1 MTRSKSVAQLAGEG
15 EGVQIM
21 KVQIAYGREG
31 LWVDLPA
38 DNVTVV
44 APSYLP
50 GLPDEQGALRE
61 ALRNPIGTPPVAEL
75 VSPQDTV
82 AIVFSDLTRPQPRR
96 RMLPVLLDELAAVPP
111 EQVVLINALGSH
123 RPNTDAELVEMLGP
137 EIVARYRIVQHNAF
151 DSESNEYLGRTT
163 AGHEMWIDS
172 AYIQADVKILT
183 GFIEPHLFAGFS
195 GGPKAVLTG
204 IAAQA
209 SILANHSAAMIAH
222 PRAIW
227 GVTEGNPIWEEM
239 REVALWTKPAFLYNV
254 TLNRDKQI
262 TGVFAG
268 DPELAHRA
276 GTSFVAET
284 AMVPVEAPF
293 DIVVTS
299 NSGYPLDL
307 NLYQSI
313 KGVSAAGQ
321 VVKPGGAIIIAAECW
336 SGVADHPQYT
346 QLLQSAPSPQ
356 ALLAQIHAAGEV
368 IQDQWQVQVQ
378 AQVQSRAEVYVKS
391 SLRAADVEGAMLHV
405 CDSVEETVAQLMERY
420 GPDATIC
427 VLPEGPMTIPYLV
440 PAQ

>member
-1 MTRSKSVAQLAGEG
+1 ME
-15 EGVQIM
+15 VQ
-21 KVQIAYGREG
+21 VAYGREG
-31 LWVDLPA
+31 LWINLPA

-44 APSYLP
+44 QPTYLP
-50 GLPDEQGALRE
+50 GLDDEQRALRE
-61 ALRNPIGTPPVAEL
+61 ALRNPIGTPPVAAL
-75 VSPQDTV
+75 VGPTDTV

-96 RMLPVLLDELAAVPP
+96 RMLSVLLDELAAIPS

-123 RPNTDAELVEMLGP
+123 RPNTGTELVEMLGP
-137 EIVARYRIVQHNAF
+137 EIVDKYRIVQHNAF
-151 DSESNEYLGRTT
+151 DRESNEYLGRTT
-163 AGHEMWIDS
+163 AGHDMWIDS
-172 AYIQADVKILT
+172 AYMQADVKILT

-204 IAAQA
+204 IASQD
-209 SILANHSAAMIAH
+209 SILANHSPRMIAH
-222 PRAIW
+222 PRATW

-239 REVALWTKPAFLYNV
+239 REVALWTEPDFLFNV

-268 DPELAHRA
+268 DLEQAHKA
-276 GTSFVAET
+276 GTEFVART
-284 AMVPVEAPF
+284 AMVPVEEPF
-293 DIVVTS
+293 DIVITS

-313 KGVSAAGQ
+313 KGVSAAAQ
-321 VVKPGGAIIIAAECW
+321 VVKPGGAIIVAAECW
-336 SGVADHPQYT
+336 SGVADHAQYT

-368 IQDQWQVQVQ
+368 LQDQWQVQVQ

-391 SLRAADVEGAMLHV
+391 SLDAADVEGAMLRV
-405 CDSVEETVAQLMERY
+405 CDSVEETVTRLVECY

-427 VLPEGPMTIPYLV
+427 VLPEGPMTIPYLI
-440 PAQ
+440 AAD

>member
-1 MTRSKSVAQLAGEG
+1 
-15 EGVQIM
+15 M
-21 KVQIAYGREG
+21 KVKVAYGREG

-38 DNVTVV
+38 DNLTVV
-44 APSYLP
+44 EPSYVP
-50 GLPDEQGALRE
+50 GLPDEQRALRE
-61 ALRNPIGTPPVAEL
+61 ALRKPIGTPPVAEL
-75 VSPQDTV
+75 VSPEDTV

-96 RMLPVLLDELAAVPP
+96 RMLSALLDEIASVPP

-123 RPNTDAELVEMLGP
+123 RPNTDAELVEMLGR
-137 EIVARYRIVQHNAF
+137 EIVGKYRIVQHNAF

-163 AGHEMWIDS
+163 AGHDIWIDS
-172 AYIQADVKILT
+172 AYTQADVKILT
-183 GFIEPHLFAGFS
+183 GFIEPHFFAGFS

-209 SILANHSAAMIAH
+209 SILANHGPGMVAH
-222 PRAIW
+222 PRATW

-268 DPELAHRA
+268 DLEQAHKA
-276 GTSFVAET
+276 GTGFVAMT

-293 DIVVTS
+293 DIVITS

-307 NLYQSI
+307 NLYQAI
-313 KGVSAAGQ
+313 KGVSAAAQ
-321 VVKPGGAIIIAAECW
+321 VVKPGGAIIVAAECW
-336 SGVADHPQYT
+336 SGVADHAQYS

-356 ALLAQIHAAGEV
+356 ALLAQIHASGEV

-378 AQVQSRAEVYVKS
+378 AQVQSRADVYVKS
-391 SLRAADVEGAMLHV
+391 SLKAADVEGAMLRV

-440 PAQ
+440 PAD